1 MKKYQLSLILVF
13 CVIIVLFLSSPML
26 AQMKSKDFTGYLSD
40 VACATKGIA
49 VDGTNLATH
58 PEKHT
63 VACMKSPGCMASGYG
78 ILIKAKTGEYTFVKF
93 DQKGNEMAKKL
104 LETTKKTNNVKIKVQ
119 GTRMIEVENI
129 TALE

>member
-1 MKKYQLSLILVF
+1 MF
-13 CVIIVLFLSSPML
+13 

-40 VACATKGIA
+40 VACATNGVA
-49 VDGTNLATH
+49 ADGANLATH

-78 ILIKAKTGEYTFVKF
+78 ILIKSKAGKYTFIKF

-104 LETTKKTNNVKIKVQ
+104 LETTKKADNVQIKVEGQ
-119 GTRMIEVENI
+119 RMIAVENLTEI
-129 TALE
+129 K